1 MTKKEQEYL
10 ENLEECFFQ
19 LRSAYE
25 CAQSEIKELK
35 VNIEI
40 LKEVCL
46 DNFIEIPNF
55 DGPLPF

>member
-1 MTKKEQEYL
+1 MTEKEREYL

-19 LRSAYE
+19 LRSSYE
-25 CAQSEIKELK
+25 CSQNEIKELK

-46 DNFIEIPNF
+46 DNFIEIPNL

>member
-10 ENLEECFFQ
+10 KNLEECFFQ
-19 LRSAYE
+19 LRSSYE

-40 LKEVCL
+40 LKEVCR
-46 DNFIEIPNF
+46 DNFIEIPNL